1 MRKKDSYLLA
11 ILMTGLLTISTISSV
26 FAAQVTEGN
35 AKSIALEHAGVD
47 MENVSFMIAE
57 QDTDDGT
64 AVFKV
69 EFVTKDYEEYEYK
82 IQAEDGAV
90 LSAEY
95 ERNTFPVSGTEV
107 TLDEAK
113 DTVLTHAG
121 LDADQVTFLKQESD
135 IDDGRWFYEVEFYTE
150 DYQKYEYAIDQKTG
164 EIASWDYD
172 SDSSSARRHA
182 ALQKKK

>member
-64 AVFKV
+64 AVFEV

-90 LSAEY
+90 L
-95 ERNTFPVSGTEV
+95 
-107 TLDEAK
+107 
-113 DTVLTHAG
+113 
-121 LDADQVTFLKQESD
+121 
-135 IDDGRWFYEVEFYTE
+135 
-150 DYQKYEYAIDQKTG
+150 
-164 EIASWDYD
+164 
-172 SDSSSARRHA
+172 
-182 ALQKKK
+182 